1 MNAQFTMTPTTIY
14 SFNNLT
20 HLRYFIRHSLKAA
33 GSFGGQAI

>member
-1 MNAQFTMTPTTIY
+1 VGRP
-14 SFNNLT
+14 SNNLT